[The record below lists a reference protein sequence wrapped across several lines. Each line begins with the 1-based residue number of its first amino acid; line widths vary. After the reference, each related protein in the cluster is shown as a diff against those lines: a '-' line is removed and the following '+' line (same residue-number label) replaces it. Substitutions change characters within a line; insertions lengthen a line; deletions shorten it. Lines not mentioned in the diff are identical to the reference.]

1 MHAVSPDHDQ
11 EGGADHYHDQ
21 PGHDDDEQGGGDDE
35 QDEHDHEGV
44 LCFCLGICIIILYS
58 CLIFQVYALSLF

>member
-21 PGHDDDEQGGGDDE
+21 PGHDHDEQGGGDDE
-35 QDEHDHEGV
+35 HDNEGV
-44 LCFCLGICIIILYS
+44 LCFCIDIYVPS
-58 CLIFQVYALSLF
+58 FYTAV